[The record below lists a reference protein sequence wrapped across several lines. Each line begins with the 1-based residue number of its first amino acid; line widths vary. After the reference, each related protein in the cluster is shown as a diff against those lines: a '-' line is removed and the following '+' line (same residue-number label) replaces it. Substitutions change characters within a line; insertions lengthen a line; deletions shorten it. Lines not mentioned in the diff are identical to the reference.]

1 MERLKRAAII
11 LSLAERLR
19 EKGSWCGE
27 THIQKASY
35 LLEEMLGVP
44 LEVEFVL
51 YKHGP
56 YSFDLTDDL
65 ARFKADGILEE
76 EIMPYPY
83 GPRIKPGKLAEQIKG
98 KYPKTTAKYL
108 EKVQFVADN
117 LGDSKVTFLERL
129 ATALFVTKEGAVGTD
144 VNSRARR
151 LHELKPHVPL
161 DEARDAVQRVDR
173 MMAECARLPAV

>member
-1 MERLKRAAII
+1 MELLQRAAVI
-11 LSLAERLR
+11 LSLAEKLW

-27 THIQKASY
+27 THIQKAAY

-108 EKVQFVADN
+108 PVVQFVADN
-117 LGDSKVTFLERL
+117 IGDSKVTVLEQV
-129 ATALFVTKEGAVGTD
+129 ATALYVTREGAVGGD
-144 VNSRARR
+144 VIARARR
-151 LHELKPHVPL
+151 LHDLKPHVPL
-161 DEARDAVQRVDR
+161 EDAREAVERVDR
-173 MMAECARLPAV
+173 MMEESKHLQAA

>member
-1 MERLKRAAII
+1 MERLQKAAII
-11 LSLAERLR
+11 LSLAEQLR

-27 THIQKASY
+27 THIQKAAY
-35 LLEEMLGVP
+35 LLEGMLGVP
-44 LEVEFVL
+44 LDVEFVL

-56 YSFDLTDDL
+56 YSFDLSDDL

-83 GPRIKPGKLAEQIKG
+83 GPKIKPGKLADQIRA

-108 EKVQFVADN
+108 PFVQFVADN
-117 LGDSKVTFLERL
+117 LSDSKVTVLERL
-129 ATALFVTKEGAVGTD
+129 ATALYVTREGAAGED
-144 VNSRARR
+144 VMARSRR

-161 DEARDAVQRVDR
+161 DEAREAVDWVDR
-173 MMAECARLPAV
+173 MIGQSRRLQAA